1 MKSWPVVTWRLPEW
15 VAPWV
20 KQRLESAGAEAPGGE
35 PLRSR
40 AERMHFVID
49 LALEN
54 IRQGTGGPFAAAVFG
69 ADGGL
74 LAPGVNQ
81 VTGIGCSSAH
91 AEMVALALAQAR
103 VGHYDLSRQ
112 GAAELVTS
120 TEPCAMC
127 LGAIPWSGVSSVVS
141 GATADDAE
149 AVGFYEGCKPEPWT
163 RALTSRGIEVHAG
176 VERERSTTVFDA
188 YRRAGG
194 VIYNSGS
201 SAEPPSGGDGVT

>member
-1 MKSWPVVTWRLPEW
+1 MNPWPVVTWQLPDW
-15 VAPWV
+15 VAPWIE
-20 KQRLESAGAEAPGGE
+20 QRLADAGSEGSVTD
-35 PLRSR
+35 PLQGR

-54 IRQGTGGPFAAAVFG
+54 IRQGTGGPFAAAVFS
-69 ADGGL
+69 ADGSL
-74 LAPGVNQ
+74 LAPGVNL

-103 VGHYDLSRQ
+103 VGHYDLSCR
-112 GAAELVTS
+112 GATELVTS

-127 LGAIPWSGVSSVVS
+127 LGAIPWSGVRSVVS
-141 GATADDAE
+141 GATAEDAE
-149 AVGFYEGCKPEPWT
+149 AAGFNEGCKPEPWT